1 MSKPSTI
8 TNTIVATTRI
18 NQKRFASWLATGPVG
33 FKIEGEFS
41 PHAARRIEDI
51 SIAERTIPQRLI
63 LCRGSLLESGI
74 LTVLTLWAIG
84 LVQGFQKD
92 GSFPLALAT
101 FIVGLIVAIVGLYQ
115 EQWLVG
121 SAHWVIQVIHLLLG
135 LTAIGLGEMIV
146 AHSKRRLKATMSAS

>member
-1 MSKPSTI
+1 MKALTI
-8 TNTIVATTRI
+8 LVMILRVVVL
-18 NQKRFASWLATGPVG
+18 LA
-33 FKIEGEFS
+33 
-41 PHAARRIEDI
+41 
-51 SIAERTIPQRLI
+51 LI
-63 LCRGSLLESGI
+63 LGIILWTTSADNLKPVHMILGI

-146 AHSKRRLKATMSAS
+146 APSKRRLKATMSAS

>member
-1 MSKPSTI
+1 MKALTI
-8 TNTIVATTRI
+8 LVMILRVVVL
-18 NQKRFASWLATGPVG
+18 LA
-33 FKIEGEFS
+33 
-41 PHAARRIEDI
+41 
-51 SIAERTIPQRLI
+51 LI
-63 LCRGSLLESGI
+63 LGITLWTGNADNLKLVHMILGI

-84 LVQGFQKD
+84 LVQGFQKG

-101 FIVGLIVAIVGLYQ
+101 FVVGLIVAIVGLYQ